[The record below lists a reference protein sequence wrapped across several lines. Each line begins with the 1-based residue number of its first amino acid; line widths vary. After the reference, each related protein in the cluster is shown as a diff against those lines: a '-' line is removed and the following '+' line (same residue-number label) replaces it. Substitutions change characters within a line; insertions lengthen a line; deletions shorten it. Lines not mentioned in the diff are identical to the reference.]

1 MAKNIRKPWVV
12 AEELDQYVQRHEGLL
27 EETSAYEAWADAN
40 NPPREAAQAKR
51 DWLERH
57 RRVLETKNQLKA
69 ELEESIGAHQ
79 RAQLASGAMQHPLE
93 TQTDE
98 KFPEELV
105 YLDPA
110 LSDPSHYFAVA
121 DKERALINRLK
132 NDEMA
137 KYREKKRPRRRR

>member
-1 MAKNIRKPWVV
+1 MARGLRKPWIV
-12 AEELDQYVQRHEGLL
+12 ADELDLFVKRHEGLL
-27 EETSAYEAWADAN
+27 EETSAYEAWADAHN
-40 NPPREAAQAKR
+40 SPREAQEAKR
-51 DWLERH
+51 DWFERH
-57 RRVLETKNQLKA
+57 RRVLEAKNQLKA

-79 RAQLASGAMQHPLE
+79 RSQLASGAMNHPLE
-93 TQTDE
+93 TNTDE

-110 LSDPSHYFAVA
+110 LSDPSHYFAIA

-137 KYREKKRPRRRR
+137 KYREKKKPRRGR